1 MSDARARPAALLAG
15 GVGLVVVGGCVVSG
29 VVVVDCDVVLASP
42 GVDGA
47 VEVADVAGSD
57 VGESTE
63 LDSGSSGAGVSAVH
77 PPRARHTTTAAD
89 AVGLPGVRRLMGN
102 LLVGVGRT
110 AQRVT

>member
-1 MSDARARPAALLAG
+1 
-15 GVGLVVVGGCVVSG
+15 VGLVVVGGCVVSG
-29 VVVVDCDVVLASP
+29 VVVVDCDVVLASL
-42 GVDGA
+42 GVDGAVEVVDGA
-47 VEVADVAGSD
+47 VEVADAAGSD